1 MTRIF
6 FFPEMQGQNTQMGE
20 TSEAELDRL
29 ATRGL
34 VSSMSREARQAL
46 EDVLSGK
53 KRQAERDA
61 DIVVDIAG
69 APAPVAVRP
78 PRRRAERR
86 RAPTV
91 KREEAP
97 PPALHVTSAVLE
109 LSLIHI

>member
-1 MTRIF
+1 
-6 FFPEMQGQNTQMGE
+6 MGE

-46 EDVLSGK
+46 DVLSGK

-69 APAPVAVRP
+69 ALAPVAVRP

-91 KREEAP
+91 KRVQAP
-97 PPALHVTSAVLE
+97 PPALR
-109 LSLIHI
+109 